1 MMDPVTLMLL
11 GTAPAVLKVAD
22 TLAQILLLRA
32 HAQLV
37 RNQAATRNQDD
48 KPAGGVQ

>member
-32 HAQLV
+32 RAKLA
-37 RNQAATRNQDD
+37 RAQAAARGQDD
-48 KPAGGVQ
+48 KPVGGAQ